1 MSSKHAD
8 AARRRDHSKRDYR
21 SAAIKS
27 GAGKGQTMAQIFVAY
42 PDRNPSAPE
51 LQKRFGMSRATAYRW
66 RAAIVNARPEP
77 KAMKNP
83 ASLASLAHATAHEV
97 IALREAK
104 LRIEAGADPSM
115 ALQLMIAERQQ
126 TIDMMGMQGVGHA

>member
-8 AARRRDHSKRDYR
+8 AARKRDCSKRDYR
-21 SAAIKS
+21 ADASRS
-27 GAGKGQTMAQIFVAY
+27 GAVKGQTMAQIFVAF
-42 PDRNPSAPE
+42 PDRNPTPPE
-51 LQKRFGMSRATAYRW
+51 LQNRFGMSRATAYRW

-77 KAMKNP
+77 KAMRNP

-104 LRIEAGADPSM
+104 QRIEAGADPSM